1 MVQISFKEVDED
13 VFDYPEGSYS
23 YQLISDMTAGGTYT
37 FAGGETEIQFDLD
50 TPFHYSGNKNLAI
63 EVKVLTKSGY
73 DSSVSFYGVGQSGHT
88 GLSFYNSGKRAADF
102 LPKATFEYSGEVV
115 DYAAKVTPTALDFG
129 KLLVDNSATLN
140 VTVKNTGANAF
151 TPALSGLTAPFSST
165 WTPAEIAAGT
175 TVEIPVT
182 FAPVADGTFTG
193 TLTIA
198 CGEAGNFEVALQGDA
213 KTPGSEVTV
222 CDGTDKNG
230 YAPVYGMYY
239 DTKDCQVQFIY
250 PAEMLTELKGRQI
263 TSVKFFPQATVGI
276 NGGQLQLSVKETEQ
290 TVFDRETAIA
300 KPDEVTD
307 MTAVA
312 TIVPVGTDTELV
324 FEFDEPFLYT
334 GGNLAFETRVLTKS
348 GYVTTSYMG
357 VTQSTNTAFYYYP
370 SSGGLV
376 NFLPKAMFESVA
388 AETPETEFVVNYTA
402 TQDNGTIEVTLADGT
417 PVESG
422 VTKVAVGEKVTVSA
436 TAAEGYVITAFE
448 VTADGEAIEL
458 DAEDGNETGA
468 GAPLR
473 AFGPKQASHTFVMP
487 EKAVDVNVT
496 FEVYTA
502 INDINAN
509 SAKSVR
515 YVNLQGIESATPFQ
529 GVNIVVTEMNDG
541 SKVISKEVK

>member
-1 MVQISFKEVDED
+1 
-13 VFDYPEGSYS
+13 
-23 YQLISDMTAGGTYT
+23 MTVGGTYT
-37 FAGGETEIQFDLD
+37 VAGDETGLTFELE
-50 TPFHYSGNKNLAI
+50 TPFDYSGDKNLAI
-63 EVKVLTKSGY
+63 EVKVITAASWQAI
-73 DSSVSFYGVGQSGHT
+73 DFYGVNQATGHNT
-88 GLSFYNSGKRAADF
+88 GLSIYSSQKRAQNF
-102 LPKATFEYSGEVV
+102 LPKVTFEYSGEVV

-198 CGEAGNFEVALQGDA
+198 CGEAGNFEVALQGVA

-263 TSVKFFPQATVGI
+263 TSVRFFPQATVGI

-290 TVFDRETAIA
+290 SEFERETAIA
-300 KPDEVTD
+300 KPNEVTE

-357 VTQSTNTAFYYYP
+357 VTQSTSTAFYYYP

-448 VTADGEAIEL
+448 VTADGEVVEL